1 MITRE
6 AALSAILT
14 AFVAYPANPVEVGNV
29 IRAVEDKMRA
39 KRGRLA
45 LSLWEQYDI
54 AGRPLIAP
62 IFEGIS
68 HNDFLLGRAGL
79 GFLDRLIS
87 AKSHR
92 CYGRLGALGDDDETT
107 PTQPFCTV
115 QGQGGIGYLTWRQDA
130 DRVGRAI

>member
-87 AKSHR
+87 DKSHW
-92 CYGRLGALGDDDETT
+92 CYGRIGAYGDDDETT
-107 PTQPFCTV
+107 EAQSLCAV
-115 QGQGGIGYLTWRQDA
+115 QGQGGARRAAWRQDPG
-130 DRVGRAI
+130 RVGLAV